1 MTGNDT
7 ITQGTIVN
15 SDTITKNLS
24 YYTSTTSNGN
34 IRIFAGTPSNAN
46 LYNCPF
52 YVTDSGYMKAT
63 NATVTGDIT
72 ANTLNIALST
82 NSSTVTDASSLDD
95 STIATLAANGSMA
108 FKNTSGSLV
117 AFFSYEGAGVYLYMK
132 NPETGKWYRV
142 DFLKWK

>member
-34 IRIFAGTPSNAN
+34 IRIFAGTPSDAN

-52 YVTDSGYMKAT
+52 YVTDSGYVKAT
-63 NATVTGDIT
+63 NADITGDIVAT
-72 ANTLNIALST
+72 SF
-82 NSSTVTDASSLDD
+82 DA
-95 STIATLAANGSMA
+95 A
-108 FKNTSGSLV
+108 
-117 AFFSYEGAGVYLYMK
+117 
-132 NPETGKWYRV
+132 
-142 DFLKWK
+142 